1 MSYDYDNELGGRRS
15 RREQEK
21 DLPQRN
27 RRPERTASAKD
38 PASAQRPRAGAV
50 RPQAGDRPRRE
61 PPRGD
66 QPRTG
71 DSGEPRSVSRA
82 ARPASQESRARAV
95 GEDRIP
101 QSGARERSAVRMA
114 AGGASG
120 SGKKPGERPVRS
132 GAGQETSG
140 RSARAPRISQ
150 GSQKNSAESNGY
162 GRRTPDGGRVTATSQ
177 AAERAAKT
185 AKSRKRRRIITMAV
199 AECIA
204 LIFIFTYAYFARAW
218 SMIARPDDWDVEEVT
233 NPEFS
238 VEVPEY
244 MKGHWTIAVF
254 GVDSRD
260 KNVLK
265 GTNSD
270 VIMICDVNQDTGEI
284 KIVSVFRDSY
294 LNTDDKG
301 TYNKINSAYFLG
313 GPTQAVKALN
323 RNLDLNI
330 TDYVTFNWN
339 AVADGINVLGGID
352 IELSNAEFYY
362 INSFITETVKGTGI
376 GSHQLTHA
384 GMNHLDGVQAVA
396 YGRLRLMDTDYART
410 ERQRKVIQAAFD
422 KAVKADWSTLNSLV
436 GAVFPQVSTYID
448 INDIFPMLRNI
459 TQYHIG
465 ETAGFPFSRTSVN
478 MGKKGDC
485 VIPTTLE
492 SNVIKLHEF
501 LYGETDYTPSDTVKR
516 ISEKI
521 SSDTGLYKEG
531 QTVGHVSTDNGVIP
545 SSKAHTTEADTEE
558 ESTEKTTEAYE
569 TDEYGNRID
578 EDGNIIDEDDQLYD
592 EPIETDAD
600 GNEIIDGEFYGENGE
615 WIGGDRRP
623 TATVPSTEGTARP
636 SSPSSPAETTESA
649 RPHPS
654 SPGEYETTEGV
665 GPGTGLEPGPGSSQ
679 GPGIIDHSTQ
689 GQTGGYVS
697 EGPGAATSPG
707 SAGSPG
713 GTSPTQSPVYPGSS
727 SGSGNVS
734 VSPVPTENYEN
745 IGPGM

>member
-1 MSYDYDNELGGRRS
+1 MSYDYDDELGGRRG
-15 RREQEK
+15 RRDREEER
-21 DLPQRN
+21 PERN
-27 RRPERTASAKD
+27 RRPERTTSPKDSVSA
-38 PASAQRPRAGAV
+38 PRPRQGAS
-50 RPQAGDRPRRE
+50 RSQAGDRPRRE
-61 PPRGD
+61 VTGGTL
-66 QPRTG
+66 PRTG
-71 DSGEPRSVSRA
+71 AAGGTKPVSRA
-82 ARPASQESRARAV
+82 ARPIPQENRIRAV
-95 GEDRIP
+95 GEDHIADP
-101 QSGARERSAVRMA
+101 AARERSTMRMA
-114 AGGASG
+114 AGGSPVNG
-120 SGKKPGERPVRS
+120 RKTGERPVR
-132 GAGQETSG
+132 GGEGQETSG
-140 RSARAPRISQ
+140 RPGRVSRTFQPQ
-150 GSQKNSAESNGY
+150 QKSSSEGNGY

-177 AAERAAKT
+177 AAEKAAKT
-185 AKSRKRRRIITMAV
+185 AKNKKRRRIITMAV

-218 SMIARPDDWDVEEVT
+218 SMIARPDDWNVEEVT

-238 VEVPEY
+238 VDVPEY

-270 VIMICDVNQDTGEI
+270 VIMICDINQDTGEI
-284 KIVSVFRDSY
+284 KIVSVFRDTY
-294 LNTDDKG
+294 LNTDDEG
-301 TYNKINSAYFLG
+301 TYNKINSAYFTG

-422 KAVKADWSTLNSLV
+422 KAVKADWNTLNSLV

-465 ETAGFPFSRTSVN
+465 ETAGFPFSRTAVN

-501 LYGETDYTPSDTVKR
+501 LYGEMDYTPSDTVKG

-545 SSKAHTTEADTEE
+545 SSKASTTAAETEV
-558 ESTEKTTEAYE
+558 ESTEETTEEYE

-578 EDGNIIDEDDQLYD
+578 ENGNIIDEDDQLYD
-592 EPIETDAD
+592 EPIETDVD
-600 GNEIIDGEFYGENGE
+600 GNEIIDGEYFGENGE

-623 TATVPSTEGTARP
+623 TTTVPSTEGGTR
-636 SSPSSPAETTESA
+636 PSSPAESTEST
-649 RPHPS
+649 RPY
-654 SPGEYETTEGV
+654 PGGPGASETTEGI
-665 GPGTGLEPGPGSSQ
+665 GPGTGLEPGPGNSQ
-679 GPGIIDHSTQ
+679 GPGIIDNSSEGTD
-689 GQTGGYVS
+689 GYVP

-707 SAGSPG
+707 DTTSSESPI
-713 GTSPTQSPVYPGSS
+713 YPGSS
-727 SGSGNVS
+727 TPGGNVS
-734 VSPVPTENYEN
+734 VSPVPTEDYEN